1 MALNIQNP
9 PDTLPDVDPSV
20 AQEAVELAAKLLE
33 KADSV
38 QTDAEETQG
47 AKLARMMNDP
57 DGKALTMQLS
67 DQAFRSHDPAR
78 VASQI
83 DHLLNQYSVPNY
95 FEKWEQLA
103 LALGTQVAKF
113 LPAMVIPMIVE
124 RIRQETNNVILP
136 AEKSKFRSYLHKRRA
151 TGTRL
156 NINQLGEAIL
166 GEGEAGRR
174 LEKYMD
180 LLANP
185 DVEYISIKISSI
197 FSQIHMVAYDYTIE
211 RIKDILRQLY
221 RQAMKYNYTHPDG
234 RQTAKFINLDM
245 EEYRDLHLTVDAF
258 IQVLD
263 EDEFKNYRAGIVLQA
278 YLPDS
283 AQVQRDLTTWA
294 MKRVENG
301 GAPIKLRIVK
311 GANLAM
317 EQVEASIHGWE
328 QAPYPTK
335 ADVDANYKRMVT
347 YGMVEERAK
356 AVNLGIAS
364 HNLFDVSYA
373 MILRDKNGLEEYV
386 EFEMLEGMANH
397 QARTVQEKAG
407 GLLLYAPIV
416 SKDDFHSAIAYL
428 VRRLDENTAEENF
441 LHDLFGMTVGSR
453 EWKKQRDLFLQAF
466 ENMQT
471 VSDAPRR
478 QQNRQTEQIHIDPEA
493 PFDNVADTD
502 FSLRANQEWVKN
514 IVEAYK
520 DKVFETIPLQING
533 EEIVTDSTGDGH
545 DPAQPDS
552 IAYHYSMATPEQINQ
567 ALDTAVKAQVDWNN
581 RPIAERRGLLIK
593 AAEKLAERRGDFIGV
608 MMRDGGKQVEESD
621 PEISEAIDFAN
632 YYARTFDT
640 LDTEFSDVKRD
651 ARGVVLVTPPWN
663 FPLAIP
669 AGGVL
674 SALIAGNSVI
684 IKPAPEAVLT
694 SWYMVNAL
702 WDAGIPRDVLQFVP
716 TTDDEVGKG
725 LVTDDRVDAVI
736 LTGAYDTARMFLGWK
751 PDMTLFAET
760 SGKNSMIITAMSD
773 RDQAIKDLV
782 KSAFG
787 HAGQKCSASSLAI
800 LEAEV
805 YDDPAF
811 RRQLKDAVESLHIA
825 PAYDLSTKMAT
836 VIREPDPKLKKGLTT
851 LEAGEEWLVQPR
863 MIDGNPNLWTPG
875 IKLGVKQ
882 GTFFHKTECFGPVL
896 GLMRARDLDH
906 AISLANDVDY
916 GLTGGLH
923 TLDDREIEIWREKVE
938 VGNAYINRGTT
949 GAIVQRQPFGG
960 WKKSAF
966 GYSKAGGANYTYALS
981 TWEDDT
987 DDEKTLLGRAHKSY
1001 KDAWDSHFSVEHDPS
1016 QVRGESNVF
1025 RYRKMGRILLR
1036 LTPDSKSVDVERVL
1050 LATQYC
1056 GVPVYVSLSDESARL
1071 DILKLDSWRHITVKV
1086 EDEAHFIQ
1094 EIKSGIYQYKQRI
1107 RAIEPVSDAIRDAA
1121 IDAHVMIASDP
1132 VLSNGR
1138 LELRHYLQEQS
1149 MTQTTHRYGNIVAE

>member
-1 MALNIQNP
+1 MALNIQRP
-9 PDTLPDVDPSV
+9 PDTLPEVDP
-20 AQEAVELAAKLLE
+20 AIAEEAVQLAAELLQ
-33 KADSV
+33 KAESI
-38 QTDAEETQG
+38 QNKAEEKQG
-47 AKLARMMNDP
+47 AKLARMMNDV

-67 DQAFRSHDPAR
+67 DQAFRSHNPAR

-83 DHLLNQYSVPNY
+83 EHLLNEYGVPRY
-95 FEKWEQLA
+95 FEQWEQLA
-103 LALGTQVAKF
+103 LALGTKVAKY
-113 LPAMVIPMIVE
+113 LPAMVIPLIVE

-136 AEKSKFRSYLHKRRA
+136 AEKRKFSSYLEKRRA

-166 GEGEAGRR
+166 GEEEASRR
-174 LEKYMD
+174 FAKYLD

-185 DVEYISIKISSI
+185 DVEYISVKISSI
-197 FSQIHMVAYDYTIE
+197 FSQIHLVAFDYTVE
-211 RIKDILRQLY
+211 RIKDILRKLY
-221 RQAMKYNYTHPDG
+221 RQAMKHNYRHSDG
-234 RQTAKFINLDM
+234 RQTPKFINLDM
-245 EEYRDLHLTVDAF
+245 EEYRDLHLTVEAF
-258 IQVLD
+258 SNVLD
-263 EDEFKNYRAGIVLQA
+263 EEEFQNHRAGIVLQA

-283 AQVQRDLTTWA
+283 AQAQRELTAWA
-294 MKRVENG
+294 IKRVANG
-301 GAPIKLRIVK
+301 FAPIKLRIVK

-317 EQVEASIHGWE
+317 EQVEASIQGWE

-347 YGMVEERAK
+347 YGMTEERAK

-373 MILRDKNGLEEYV
+373 LILRDKNNLQDYV

-416 SKDDFHSAIAYL
+416 SRDDFHSAIAYL

-441 LHDLFGMTVGSR
+441 LHDLFGMKVDSP
-453 EWKKQRDLFLQAF
+453 EWKKQRDLFLEAF
-466 ENMQT
+466 NNMRT
-471 VSDAPRR
+471 VSDVPRR
-478 QQNRQTEQIHIDPEA
+478 QQNRQTEQIRIDSEA
-493 PFDNVADTD
+493 PFKNVADTD

-514 IVEAYK
+514 IVVEYSEK
-520 DKVFETIPLQING
+520 TFKPVPLQIKG
-533 EEIVTDSTGDGH
+533 KEIVTKNLGDGH

-552 IAYHYSMATPEQINQ
+552 IAYHYSLATPQQINK
-567 ALDTAVKAQVDWNN
+567 ALDTATKAQKKWQA
-581 RPIAERRGLLIK
+581 RPIAERRGILIK
-593 AAEKLAERRGDFIGV
+593 VAEKMAERRGDFIGI
-608 MMRDGGKQVEESD
+608 MMRDAGKQLEESD

-640 LDTEFSDVKRD
+640 LDSELSDVKQS

-674 SALIAGNSVI
+674 SALMAGNTVI
-684 IKPAPEAVLT
+684 IKPAPETVLT
-694 SWYMVNAL
+694 AWHMVKAM
-702 WDAGIPRDVLQFVP
+702 WDGGIPKDVLQFVP

-725 LVTDDRVDAVI
+725 LVTDERVNAVI
-736 LTGAYDTARMFLGWK
+736 LTGAYDTAKMFLGWK
-751 PDMTLFAET
+751 PTLTLFAET
-760 SGKNSMIITAMSD
+760 SGKNALIITAMAD
-773 RDQAIKDLV
+773 RDQAIKDLA

-811 RRQLKDAVESLHIA
+811 RRQLRDAIQSLHIA
-825 PAYDLSTKMAT
+825 SAHDLTAKMTT

-851 LEAGEEWLVQPR
+851 LEAGEEWLLKPE
-863 MIDGNPNLWTPG
+863 MMDGNPNLWTPG
-875 IKLGVKQ
+875 IKIGVKQ
-882 GTFFHKTECFGPVL
+882 RTFFHQTECFGPVL

-906 AISLANDVDY
+906 AIALANDIDY

-923 TLDDREIEIWREKVE
+923 TLDDREIEIWRDSVQ

-966 GYSKAGGANYTYALS
+966 GYSKAGGPNYSYALS
-981 TWEDDT
+981 NWEDNS

-1001 KDAWDSHFSVEHDPS
+1001 KTTWENHFSLEHDPS
-1016 QVRGESNVF
+1016 QVQGESNIF

-1036 LTPDSKSVDVERVL
+1036 VTPDSKSVDVERVL

-1056 GVPVYVSLSDESARL
+1056 DMPLYVSLSDESARL
-1071 DILKLDSWRHITVKV
+1071 EILKLDSWRHATIKV
-1086 EDEAHFIQ
+1086 EDEASFIQ
-1094 EIKSGIYQYKQRI
+1094 EIKSGVYQYKQRI
-1107 RAIEPVSDAIRDAA
+1107 RAIEPVSDAIRDTG
-1121 IDAHVMIASDP
+1121 IEAHIMIADAP
-1132 VLSNGR
+1132 VVSNGR

-1149 MTQTTHRYGNIVAE
+1149 MTQTTHRYGNIVAK

>member
-1 MALNIQNP
+1 MALHIQHP
-9 PDTLPDVDPSV
+9 PGTLPEVDPSV
-20 AQEAVELAAKLLE
+20 AQEAVELAAKLLKQADAVQDKTEE
-33 KADSV
+33 K
-38 QTDAEETQG
+38 QG
-47 AKLARMMNDP
+47 AKLARMMNDVE
-57 DGKALTMQLS
+57 GKALTMQLS

-78 VASQI
+78 IASQI
-83 DHLLNQYSVPNY
+83 DHLLDQYGIPNY

-103 LALGTQVAKF
+103 LALGTEVAKY
-113 LPAMVIPMIVE
+113 LPSMVIPFIVE
-124 RIRQETNNVILP
+124 RIRQETDTVILS
-136 AEKSKFRSYLHKRRA
+136 AEKNKFRSYLQKRRA

-180 LLANP
+180 LLASP
-185 DVEYISIKISSI
+185 DVEYISVKISSI
-197 FSQIHMVAYDYTIE
+197 FSQIHLVAYDYTVE
-211 RIKDILRQLY
+211 RIKDILRKLY
-221 RQAMKYNYTHPDG
+221 RQAMKYIYTHTDG
-234 RQTAKFINLDM
+234 RKTPKFINLDM

-258 IQVLD
+258 TQVLD
-263 EDEFKNYRAGIVLQA
+263 EDEFKTYRAGIVLQA

-283 AQVQRDLTTWA
+283 AQVQGELTAWA
-294 MKRVENG
+294 MERVANG
-301 GAPIKLRIVK
+301 GAPIKLRLVK

-328 QAPYPTK
+328 QAPYPSK
-335 ADVDANYKRMVT
+335 AGVDANFKRMVT

-356 AVNLGIAS
+356 AVHLGIAS

-373 MILRDKNGLEEYV
+373 LILRDKYGLEEYV

-428 VRRLDENTAEENF
+428 IRRLDENTAEENF
-441 LHDLFGMTVGSR
+441 LHDLFAMKVDSP
-453 EWKKQRDLFLQAF
+453 EWKKQRDLFLEAF
-466 ENMQT
+466 NKMTT

-478 QQNRQTEQIHIDPEA
+478 QQNRQTEQIHFDPEA

-502 FSLRANQEWVKN
+502 FSLRANQEWAKN
-514 IVEAYK
+514 IVAEWT
-520 DKVFETIPLQING
+520 DKTFDTVPLQING
-533 EEIVTDSTGDGH
+533 KEVVTDKTGDGH
-545 DPAQPDS
+545 DPAKPDS
-552 IAYHYSMATPEQINQ
+552 IAYHYSLATPEHINQ
-567 ALDTAVKAQVDWNN
+567 ALDTAKKAQPDWFA
-581 RPIAERRGLLIK
+581 RPVAERRGILIK
-593 AAEKLAERRGDFIGV
+593 AAEKLAEHRGDFIGV
-608 MMRDGGKQVEESD
+608 MMRDAGKSIEESD
-621 PEISEAIDFAN
+621 PEISEAIDFAS
-632 YYARTFDT
+632 YYARSFDT
-640 LDTEFSDVKRD
+640 LDDDLSDVKQK

-674 SALIAGNSVI
+674 SALMAGNTVI
-684 IKPAPEAVLT
+684 IKPAPETVLT
-694 SWYMVNAL
+694 AWVMVNAL

-751 PDMTLFAET
+751 PEMTLFAET

-825 PAYDLSTKMAT
+825 PAHDLSAKMTT
-836 VIREPDPKLKKGLTT
+836 VIREPDPKLKKGQTT
-851 LEAGEEWLVQPR
+851 LEAGEEWLLEPR
-863 MIDGNPNLWTPG
+863 MVDGNPNLWTPG
-875 IKLGVKQ
+875 IKSGVKQ

-906 AISLANDVDY
+906 AISIANDVDY

-923 TLDDREIEIWREKVE
+923 SLDDREIEIWREKIE
-938 VGNAYINRGTT
+938 IGNAYINRGTT

-966 GYSKAGGANYTYALS
+966 GYSKAGGTNYCYALS
-981 TWEDDT
+981 TWEDDS
-987 DDEKTLLGRAHKSY
+987 DDAKTLLGRAHKSY
-1001 KDAWDSHFSVEHDPS
+1001 KDAWDTHFSIEHDPS
-1016 QVRGESNVF
+1016 QIRGESNVF

-1056 GVPVYVSLSDESARL
+1056 DVPLYISLSDESARL
-1071 DILKLDSWRHITVKV
+1071 EILKLDSWRHMTIKV
-1086 EDEAHFIQ
+1086 EDEASFIQ
-1094 EIKSGIYQYKQRI
+1094 EVKSSLYQYKQRI
-1107 RAIEPVSDAIRDAA
+1107 RAIDPVPDAIRDAA
-1121 IDAHVMIASDP
+1121 LEAHVMIANDS
-1132 VLSNGR
+1132 VVSNGR

-1149 MTQTTHRYGNIVAE
+1149 MTQTTHRYGNIVQ